1 MNERDQCIWRL
12 QETPGLGAMAL
23 ARVLERCGVPDA
35 DFFGRDPA
43 WYRKQCGM
51 SERCALALAQRP
63 PPSPA
68 IAELPVRA
76 ILALDADYPGPL
88 SAWAAPPPVL
98 WMLNECK
105 LALTQGNLSVV
116 ASAGAEN
123 TRVDRCK
130 SAIETAIRDG
140 YRLVAGHNRPVY
152 QWALLAAKRCGAP
165 SVMALDRGLLEAFD
179 GDLRRDPVAPARI
192 WGYGFEPER
201 CAVLSPFRLGDGWI
215 GANSR
220 TRDALV
226 VGLSDVVVAV
236 GIRPGGTMHRLCR
249 QALACGRVVYADEES
264 LPLLAEAGSRPWT
277 GRFDL

>member
-12 QETPGLGAMAL
+12 QETPGLGAVAL
-23 ARVLERCGVPDA
+23 SRVLERCGVPGA
-35 DFFGRDPA
+35 AFFGRDSA
-43 WYRKQCGM
+43 WYRKQCGL
-51 SERCALALAQRP
+51 SERCANALAQRP

-68 IAELPVRA
+68 IAEQPVRA
-76 ILALDADYPGPL
+76 ILTLDADYPRPL
-88 SAWAAPPPVL
+88 SAWPAPPPVL
-98 WMLNECK
+98 WTLSNGNNT
-105 LALTQGNLSVV
+105 LTKGNLSVV
-116 ASAGAEN
+116 ASSGAEEV
-123 TRVDRCK
+123 RVDRCK
-130 SAIETAIRDG
+130 SAMETAIRDG
-140 YRLVAGHNRPVY
+140 FRLVAGHNRPVY

-165 SVMALDRGLLEAFD
+165 SVMTLDRGLLDAFD

-201 CAVLSPFRLGDGWI
+201 CTVLSPFRLGDGWI

-226 VGLSDVVVAV
+226 VGLSDIVVAF

-264 LPLLAEAGSRPWT
+264 LPSLAEAGARSWA